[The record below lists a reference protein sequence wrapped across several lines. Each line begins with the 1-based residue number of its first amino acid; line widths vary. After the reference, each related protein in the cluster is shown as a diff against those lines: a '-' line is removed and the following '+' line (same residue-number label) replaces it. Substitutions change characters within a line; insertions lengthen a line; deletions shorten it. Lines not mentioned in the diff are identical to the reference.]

1 MLSSSSSIGSSPLCA
16 RVASLG
22 LSCFRPPSPV
32 LRLLQLRFRFGSV
45 YRRFAGHL
53 SWVSLLCI
61 WFVMFPF
68 SPRSVSVSV
77 VVADAFP
84 AWPAAARAPWIR
96 LLGIKM
102 SYSLLKD
109 LPSHTQKWRI
119 KVRVVRFSEFL
130 SNDQPPKV
138 NRLHFVLLDEK
149 ANIVT
154 EFSKIPASF
163 SDTFPLYACDIVPFA
178 TLLSKIDEIDLSDTI
193 GLITE
198 CAPPRIEDTRTGRRA
213 LRKIYITDG
222 RYAYMMRP
230 VLLIGDAPS
239 NVNAQP
245 TTVTE
250 LFNVED
256 HTKSGYCLSLLGVEP
271 GALED
276 PNAPNIDLVCF
287 GQIAEQLI
295 GAPVLALLGV
305 GGNAGG
311 FILPPITRC
320 FGRQYQFRLSVPQT
334 ALGRDR
340 PSFKIDAIEAT
351 PAIFRADNVAKQT
364 GILRAD

>member
-16 RVASLG
+16 RVPSLG
-22 LSCFRPPSPV
+22 LSCFRSPSPV

-96 LLGIKM
+96 LL
-102 SYSLLKD
+102 
-109 LPSHTQKWRI
+109 
-119 KVRVVRFSEFL
+119 V
-130 SNDQPPKV
+130 
-138 NRLHFVLLDEK
+138 
-149 ANIVT
+149 
-154 EFSKIPASF
+154 

-245 TTVTE
+245 TTVTK

-271 GALED
+271 GAIED

-364 GILRAD
+364 ALTNNSKAKKARVVK

>member
-16 RVASLG
+16 HVASLG
-22 LSCFRPPSPV
+22 LSCFRSPSPV

-68 SPRSVSVSV
+68 SPHSVSVSV

-84 AWPAAARAPWIR
+84 AWSAAARAPWIR
-96 LLGIKM
+96 LL
-102 SYSLLKD
+102 
-109 LPSHTQKWRI
+109 
-119 KVRVVRFSEFL
+119 V
-130 SNDQPPKV
+130 
-138 NRLHFVLLDEK
+138 
-149 ANIVT
+149 
-154 EFSKIPASF
+154 

>member
-32 LRLLQLRFRFGSV
+32 LRLLQCQSSLRTRF
-45 YRRFAGHL
+45 
-53 SWVSLLCI
+53 LLG
-61 WFVMFPF
+61 
-68 SPRSVSVSV
+68 
-77 VVADAFP
+77 
-84 AWPAAARAPWIR
+84 R
-96 LLGIKM
+96 LLHALPGSGCWKDE
-102 SYSLLKD
+102 LLAVKR
-109 LPSHTQKWRI
+109 LAISHT
-119 KVRVVRFSEFL
+119 EM
-130 SNDQPPKV
+130 
-138 NRLHFVLLDEK
+138 
-149 ANIVT
+149 AY
-154 EFSKIPASF
+154 KI

-351 PAIFRADNVAKQT
+351 PAIFRADNVTKQT